1 MGVKPRMSSTP
12 GRFYSPELDGL
23 RFVAALLV
31 FVHHAPGLPYLG
43 GVKEYGWLGVD
54 LFLSLSAY
62 LITRLAMLEQ
72 ERTGGF
78 ALRLFFIRRALRIW
92 PLYFLFALSACLASF
107 LAGVTDGQTSAR
119 WALSHLSFSAN
130 ILTAVTGYSTVSF
143 SPHLWTISLEE
154 QAYLVLALLL
164 SVYFAKRASPRTA
177 VKLGLALVGVLIVA
191 RIALLDAP
199 HPFVWVTLL
208 RADAFIFGALAAL
221 AGITSRWWTLPIGIA
236 LICSVA
242 LFPPIGSGQAYDI
255 FGYTVL
261 AAGCTMV
268 ILSVP
273 KWLGVFRYFGKISY
287 GIYVYHLAALWLAS
301 KLTGDLMWAF
311 AIGLIAVLA
320 ISSLSY
326 YILEAPFLRLKQ
338 RFTLV
343 DSRKI

>member
-1 MGVKPRMSSTP
+1 MSTTP
-12 GRFYSPELDGL
+12 ARFYSPELDGL
-23 RFVAALLV
+23 RFVAAFLV
-31 FVHHAPGLPYLG
+31 FVHHAPQLPYLG
-43 GVKEYGWLGVD
+43 AIKEYGWLGVD

-62 LITRLAMLEQ
+62 LITRLAMLER
-72 ERTGGF
+72 ERTGDF

-107 LAGVTDGQTSAR
+107 LAGVTDGPTSAR
-119 WALSHLSFSAN
+119 WALSHVSFSAN
-130 ILTAVTGYSTVSF
+130 ILTAVDGYSKVSF

-164 SVYFAKRASPRTA
+164 SVYFAKQASPRTA
-177 VKLGLALVGVLIVA
+177 VKLGLAFVGVLIVA

-208 RADAFIFGALAAL
+208 RADAFVFGALAAL
-221 AGITSRWWTLPIGIA
+221 AGMSSKWWTLPAGVA

-242 LFPPIGSGQAYDI
+242 LFPPLGTGQAYDI

-261 AAGCTMV
+261 AAGCTLV

-273 KWLGVFRYFGKISY
+273 KWLGAFRYFGKISY
-287 GIYVYHLAALWLAS
+287 GIYVYHLASLWLAS
-301 KLTGDLMWAF
+301 KLTGDPMMGF
-311 AIGLIAVLA
+311 AIGLVAVLT

-326 YILEAPFLRLKQ
+326 HVFEAPFLRLKR

-343 DSRKI
+343 ESRNV